1 MLGTS
6 DAWSMSPLSQLATK
20 PAYYIADCRIF
31 GMRAVNNH
39 VLLYLFMTPFE
50 HCGMQ
55 ARYTRCLFMDLDGK
69 NTIHF

>member
-1 MLGTS
+1 MKKIMLRTS
-6 DAWSMSPLSQLATK
+6 DAWSMSPLSQLATE
-20 PAYYIADCRIF
+20 PAYYIVDCRIF

-55 ARYTRCLFMDLDGK
+55 ARYRQDYFYVVML
-69 NTIHF
+69 